1 MIDRLKFIEEIN
13 NSCKAFFLESTFFLH
28 LSKAN
33 RFELKGNNI
42 SKALNNYKNY
52 GEEVSIL
59 KWFDD
64 YWVYLEIRFEEK
76 NSFITI
82 SIFQGDVDD
91 NIKNQLFRAEWD
103 DFNNPDE
110 KHPQPHWHITAN
122 QAMEK
127 SFENFLEEEE
137 EVGFVADLYKEQKS
151 KIIDVNKIHFPMNG
165 NWMNDG
171 GHIHLINNHEKMVK
185 WFQGFFSTMREQL
198 EYVK

>member
-1 MIDRLKFIEEIN
+1 MVEQLKLIQEIN
-13 NSCKAFFLESTFFLH
+13 KSCKVFFLESTFFLH
-28 LSKAN
+28 LSKVN
-33 RFELKGNNI
+33 RFELKGDNV
-42 SKALNNYKNY
+42 SKALNNLKNY
-52 GEEVSIL
+52 GQEISVL

-64 YWVYLEIRFEEK
+64 YWVFIEIRFEDN

-82 SIFQGDVDD
+82 SIFQGDAND

-110 KHPQPHWHITAN
+110 KHPQPHWHITSN

-127 SFENFLEEEE
+127 SFQNFLDEEE

-165 NWMNDG
+165 NWINDD
-171 GHIHLINNHEKMVK
+171 GHIHLINDNEKMVK
-185 WFQGFFSTMREQL
+185 WFQGFFSTIRVQL